1 MVRRGR
7 PRSIRAPGTS
17 KSALRALRLA
27 RLRIRAAAVRLAKI
41 ETRHG
46 LLTLY
51 AKLNHAPVRHF
62 SNLPVPDK
70 PADALL
76 DWIDAL
82 LNRLPRIP

>member
-1 MVRRGR
+1 M
-7 PRSIRAPGTS
+7 
-17 KSALRALRLA
+17 
-27 RLRIRAAAVRLAKI
+27 RLAKI